1 MQYQRKL
8 LLARLLSEHGGER
21 HIHIELHRDLTE
33 PATNGHYL
41 AETRVKIISQH
52 HWPRILQVKMRSIR
66 HSGASE
72 NAQFVARRN
81 VLHDAG
87 HAGNSEVTE
96 YVGSMA
102 AVVENQSVLR
112 VDGIQEVAAESH
124 GEPDDTDEIA
134 RGRIVRDVLR
144 LQ

>member
-1 MQYQRKL
+1 
-8 LLARLLSEHGGER
+8 
-21 HIHIELHRDLTE
+21 
-33 PATNGHYL
+33 
-41 AETRVKIISQH
+41 
-52 HWPRILQVKMRSIR
+52 MRSIR

-124 GEPDDTDEIA
+124 GEPDDTGEVA